1 MYSPIFMCGRY
12 VKDLTGIDNEQINE
26 DVLKRKTLKLDDDEG
41 NTFAEDSFYPET
53 EACNHLLKEVDKV
66 IQNEVNQYFKTYNQ
80 WAHILE
86 PNESTMIH
94 THDNPGMPSHLSWV
108 YYSKTEPNCGNI
120 VWQTTIHNRFVSMEE
135 TPEVGKLIIF
145 PNWMPH
151 FTKKNISDDIRIS
164 ISGNAKA
171 NEKDYENIMKNPGGL
186 FEVVGHAS

>member
-26 DVLKRKTLKLDDDEG
+26 DVLKRKTLKLDDTEG

-53 EACNHLLKEVDKV
+53 EACSHLLKEVDKV

>member
-26 DVLKRKTLKLDDDEG
+26 DVLKRKTLKLDDTEG

-53 EACNHLLKEVDKV
+53 EACSHLLKEVDKV
-66 IQNEVNQYFKTYNQ
+66 IRNEVNQYFKTYNQ

>member
-1 MYSPIFMCGRY
+1 VYSPIFMCGRY

-26 DVLKRKTLKLDDDEG
+26 DVLKRKTLKLDDTEG

-53 EACNHLLKEVDKV
+53 EACSHLLKEVDKV

>member
-26 DVLKRKTLKLDDDEG
+26 DVLKRKTLKLDDTEG

-53 EACNHLLKEVDKV
+53 EACSHLLKEVDKV

-135 TPEVGKLIIF
+135 TPAVGKLIIF

>member
-135 TPEVGKLIIF
+135 TPAVGKLIIF

>member
-26 DVLKRKTLKLDDDEG
+26 DVLKRKTLKLDDTEG

-53 EACNHLLKEVDKV
+53 EACSHLLKEVDKV

-80 WAHILE
+80 CAHILE

>member
-26 DVLKRKTLKLDDDEG
+26 DVLKRKTLKLDDTEG

-53 EACNHLLKEVDKV
+53 EACSHLLKEVDKV
-66 IQNEVNQYFKTYNQ
+66 IRNEVNQYFKTYNQ

-135 TPEVGKLIIF
+135 TPAVGKLIIF

-151 FTKKNISDDIRIS
+151 FTKKNIIDDIRIS

>member
-26 DVLKRKTLKLDDDEG
+26 DVLKRKTLKLDDTEG

-53 EACNHLLKEVDKV
+53 EACSHLLKEVDKV
-66 IQNEVNQYFKTYNQ
+66 IRNEVNQYFKTYNQ

-135 TPEVGKLIIF
+135 TPAVGKLIIY

-171 NEKDYENIMKNPGGL
+171 NEKDYENIMKYPGGL

>member
-1 MYSPIFMCGRY
+1 MCGRY

-26 DVLKRKTLKLDDDEG
+26 DVLKRKTLKLDDTEG

-53 EACNHLLKEVDKV
+53 EACSHLLKEVDKV

-108 YYSKTEPNCGNI
+108 YYSKTDPKCGNI
-120 VWQTTIHNRFVSMEE
+120 VWQTTIHTKMV
-135 TPEVGKLIIF
+135 TWEVEPKVGTLIIF

-151 FTKKNISDDIRIS
+151 FTKKNISNQIRIS
-164 ISGNAKA
+164 ISGNAKPK
-171 NEKDYENIMKNPGGL
+171 ESDYERVGRDPKNLFNITGI
-186 FEVVGHAS
+186 VQ

>member
-26 DVLKRKTLKLDDDEG
+26 DVLKRKTLKLDDDKG

-135 TPEVGKLIIF
+135 TPAVGKLIIF

>member
-26 DVLKRKTLKLDDDEG
+26 DVLKRKTLKLDDTEG

-53 EACNHLLKEVDKV
+53 EACSHLLKEVDKV
-66 IQNEVNQYFKTYNQ
+66 IRNEVNQYFKTYNQ

-135 TPEVGKLIIF
+135 TPAVGKLIIF